1 MANQHIMHH
10 DDAPYAAIAAGKK
23 TMELRVNDVKRQGVK
38 VNDTIQFVLRSDK
51 TKTLL
56 VRVTERV
63 EAPTFDQLVK
73 QTPAARLGVD
83 AIGAATLALRLNRAY
98 GPAEQKQFGC
108 VGLGFSLLSA
118 S

>member
-1 MANQHIMHH
+1 MHL

-23 TMELRVNDVKRQGVK
+23 TMELRVNDAKRQGVK
-38 VNDTIQFVLRSDK
+38 VHDTIEFIMRSDK

-63 EAPTFDQLVK
+63 EAPDFDKLIK
-73 QTPAARLGVD
+73 QVTPARLGVD
-83 AIGAATLALRLNRAY
+83 AVGAATLSLRLNRAY
-98 GPAEQKQFGC
+98 GAAEQKQFGC
-108 VGLGFSLLSA
+108 VGLGFSLLRA